1 MRAGVLQIQ
10 NNIYEFD
17 PKKIGETSF
26 SHKSNDLGNSE
37 KVNVSFKEVLNNKI
51 FQDNTINFS
60 DKASKNLHEING
72 SLTTDQMNRLELG
85 LGKLK
90 EKGVSS
96 GVLLMDSTAFV
107 LNVKNQTVM
116 TTIGKNRIQEN
127 VFSNFD
133 AFAIV

>member
-1 MRAGVLQIQ
+1 MRADVLQIQ

-26 SHKSNDLGNSE
+26 SYKSNDLGNAE

>member
-26 SHKSNDLGNSE
+26 SYKSNDLGNSE

-133 AFAIV
+133 AFAVV

>member
-60 DKASKNLHEING
+60 DKASRNLHEING

-116 TTIGKNRIQEN
+116 TTIGKNKIQEN
-127 VFSNFD
+127 VFSNID

>member
-72 SLTTDQMNRLELG
+72 SLNTDQINRLELG

>member
-26 SHKSNDLGNSE
+26 SHKNNDLGNSE

-51 FQDNTINFS
+51 FQDNSINFS

-72 SLTTDQMNRLELG
+72 SLNTDQMNRLELG

-90 EKGVSS
+90 EKGIAS

-107 LNVKNQTVM
+107 LNVKSQTVM

>member
-10 NNIYEFD
+10 NHIYEFD
-17 PKKIGETSF
+17 PKKIGETFF
-26 SHKSNDLGNSE
+26 SPKKSDLGNAE

-90 EKGVSS
+90 EKGIAS

-107 LNVKNQTVM
+107 LNVKSQTVM

>member
-10 NNIYEFD
+10 NQIYEFD

-26 SHKSNDLGNSE
+26 SHKKSDLGNSE
-37 KVNVSFKEVLNNKI
+37 KVNVSFKEILDEKI
-51 FQDNTINFS
+51 FQDNSISFS
-60 DKASKNLHEING
+60 DKASKILHEING
-72 SLTTDQMNRLELG
+72 PLTTDQMNRLESG

-90 EKGVSS
+90 KKGIVS
-96 GVLLMDSTAFV
+96 GILLMDSTAFV
-107 LNVKNQTVM
+107 LNVKDQTVM
-116 TTIGKNRIQEN
+116 TTIGKNKIQEN

>member
-60 DKASKNLHEING
+60 DKASRNLHEING

>member
-90 EKGVSS
+90 EKGIAS

>member
-1 MRAGVLQIQ
+1 M
-10 NNIYEFD
+10 
-17 PKKIGETSF
+17 
-26 SHKSNDLGNSE
+26 
-37 KVNVSFKEVLNNKI
+37 LNNKI

-72 SLTTDQMNRLELG
+72 SLTTDQINRLELG

-90 EKGVSS
+90 EKGVTS

>member
-90 EKGVSS
+90 EKGIAS

-133 AFAIV
+133 AFAVV

>member
-10 NNIYEFD
+10 NHIYEFD

-26 SHKSNDLGNSE
+26 SHKSNNLGNSE

-60 DKASKNLHEING
+60 DKASRNLHEING

-133 AFAIV
+133 AFAVV

>member
-51 FQDNTINFS
+51 FQDNTFNFS
-60 DKASKNLHEING
+60 DKASRNLHEING

-116 TTIGKNRIQEN
+116 TTIGKNKIQEN
-127 VFSNFD
+127 VFSNID